1 MNKEQ
6 EIRQRKLLRNWV
18 ITIGGFVV
26 MQFIF
31 VLIDGTFLE
40 PNDGMLGNFANRIVE
55 ADWFVEWLIFY
66 ENPFFNI
73 ITVLAVLHI
82 VFHGI
87 KDLIRIRIWK
97 KTAS

>member
-1 MNKEQ
+1 MNKRE
-6 EIRQRKLLRNWV
+6 RKLLRNWV

-31 VLIDGTFLE
+31 VLIDGTFLEE